1 MTSVETYQLLAA
13 LELGMIDPDDAIAW
27 ADRRIVEADDIPY
40 WIIELSTSTRAS
52 RFDLA
57 DILRKQVSEQKS
69 TDREFLG
76 AMAVRLFDL
85 NHSLYGILPMM
96 YERFCL
102 TSRPVAK
109 DVGGMIF
116 TIDDELDWDLDR
128 ATVTARDFLQPYLEI
143 GRDLL
148 QSTKR

>member
-1 MTSVETYQLLAA
+1 MTSLDTHKLLAA
-13 LELGMIDPDDAIAW
+13 LELGIIDPDDAIAW
-27 ADRRIVEADDIPY
+27 ADRRVVEADDVPY
-40 WIIELSTSTRAS
+40 WIIELSTSARAS

-57 DILRKQVSEQKS
+57 DILQEQVSEPVP

-85 NHSLYGILPMM
+85 NHSLYDILPKM

-102 TSRPVAK
+102 TSRPVEK
-109 DVGGMIF
+109 DVGGTIF
-116 TIDDELDWDLDR
+116 IIDDVDWDRDR
-128 ATVTARDFLQPYLEI
+128 ATATARDFLQPYLDD

-148 QSTKR
+148 EITKK